1 MDWIEITIK
10 TTHEG
15 ADIAAQVLYET
26 GVTGVVIEDPDDLYA
41 AQQDGLFWDYV
52 DESVLANKDEG
63 VLVKAYI
70 SNDAAFNDK
79 LIYIRERIEHLKAQD
94 LDIDLGPME
103 LALTNVR
110 EEDWSNNW
118 KKYYKPVR
126 ISDRLVIKPTWE
138 EYEPKEGE
146 CVLSLDPGMAFGTG
160 THETTVLCLRLLD
173 RYVNRGDTIAD
184 VGCGTGI
191 LSIAALLLGAEKAT
205 AIDLDTNAV
214 RVAQENARLN
224 GVEDRMQVIHGNLLD
239 KVQGRYDIITA
250 NIIADAIISLTQ
262 HIRDYLNPDG
272 IFISSGIILER
283 LPEVLEKIEGSG
295 LEVIHKETM
304 GEWAAVVGRHNA

>member
-1 MDWIEITIK
+1 MDWIEIAIK

-15 ADIAAQVLYET
+15 ADIAAQVFYET
-26 GVTGVVIEDPDDLYA
+26 GVTGVVIEDPDDLYT

-70 SNDAAFNDK
+70 NNDAAFNDK
-79 LIYIRERIEHLKAQD
+79 LIYIKERIEHLKAQD
-94 LDIDLGPME
+94 LDMDLGPME
-103 LALTNVR
+103 LSLTNVR

-138 EYEPKEGE
+138 DYEPKEGE
-146 CVLSLDPGMAFGTG
+146 YVLNLDPGMAFGTG

-173 RYVNRGDTIAD
+173 RHVNTGDTIAD
-184 VGCGTGI
+184 IGCGTGI
-191 LSIAALLLGAEKAT
+191 LSIAALLLGADRAT

-214 RVAQENARLN
+214 MVARENARLN

-262 HIRDYLNPDG
+262 HIRNYLKPGG

-283 LPEVLEKIEGSG
+283 LPEVVEKIEESG

>member
-1 MDWIEITIK
+1 MDWIEIAIK

-15 ADIAAQVLYET
+15 ADIAAQVFYET
-26 GVTGVVIEDPDDLYA
+26 GVTGVVIEDPDDLYT

-63 VLVKAYI
+63 LLVKAYI
-70 SNDAAFNDK
+70 NNDAAFNDK
-79 LIYIRERIEHLKAQD
+79 LIYIKERIEHLKAQD
-94 LDIDLGPME
+94 LDMDLGPME
-103 LALTNVR
+103 LSLTNVR

-138 EYEPKEGE
+138 DYEPKEGE
-146 CVLSLDPGMAFGTG
+146 YVLNLDPGMAFGTG

-173 RYVNRGDTIAD
+173 RHVNTGDTIAD
-184 VGCGTGI
+184 IGCGTGI
-191 LSIAALLLGAEKAT
+191 LSIAALLLGADRAT

-214 RVAQENARLN
+214 MVARENARLN

-262 HIRDYLNPDG
+262 HIRNYLKPGG

-283 LPEVLEKIEGSG
+283 LPEVVEKIEESG